1 MKKRVFLS
9 LLAFTVIF
17 ASCSKDENDDRDVE
31 DPVGT
36 VYFEERFDKMEW
48 GGDYIAN
55 ERGLRAVYIQNEDGK
70 NIIDESQPP
79 VDCAPTTDGSGDF
92 YYHMADSYLINRRMI
107 DWDGD
112 KVYERP
118 GYIKVGTGA
127 SRNAYLVTP
136 SFTEIPEEGANV
148 EVSFNLARWTT
159 ASPQVF
165 IEIVGG
171 GTASVEYVETP
182 EPAAW
187 EAITFTINGATPETK
202 VRFVCDPRYDG
213 RFFLDDVV
221 VSKAE

>member
-1 MKKRVFLS
+1 MKRIVFLS
-9 LLAFTVIF
+9 LLTLAVILG
-17 ASCSKDENDDRDVE
+17 SCSKDEIDVE
-31 DPVGT
+31 DSVGT

-55 ERGLRAVYIQNEDGK
+55 ERGLRAVYTQDEDGK
-70 NIIDESQPP
+70 NIIDESQSP
-79 VDCAPTTDGSGDF
+79 VDCAATTDGSGDF
-92 YYHMADSYLINRRMI
+92 YYHMADSYLIDRRMI

-118 GYIKVGTGA
+118 GYIKVGTGS

-136 SFTEIPEEGANV
+136 PFKEIPEEGANV

-171 GTASVEYVETP
+171 GAASVEYVETP

-187 EAITFTINGATPETK
+187 EAIAFTINGATPRTR

-221 VSKAE
+221 VSKVE